1 MFPEAHGSSIG
12 TIYIQNTESPRHRTL
27 SGGPPPFGK
36 GGFSALTGPPL
47 HKKLRDDSGAPV
59 FRKLHFSLHFW
70 PEGV

>member
-36 GGFSALTGPPL
+36 GAFRRWLVCFSSKGPL
-47 HKKLRDDSGAPV
+47 AKGGWHLRS
-59 FRKLHFSLHFW
+59 K
-70 PEGV
+70 